1 MAITIE
7 RNGKEFSFPDNYT
20 QEQID
25 KFFQDMENPVPVP
38 EENVEAE
45 GEEEKRGI
53 LTDVPIQ
60 AYGGVVKAT
69 KSAVKLIEDLGQDAK
84 RQLVLVDLLL
94 VIMLKMVLFNTILMM
109 M

>member
-25 KFFQDMENPVPVP
+25 KFFQDMENPVPLP

-45 GEEEKRGI
+45 GDEESR
-53 LTDVPIQ
+53 
-60 AYGGVVKAT
+60 
-69 KSAVKLIEDLGQDAK
+69 
-84 RQLVLVDLLL
+84 R
-94 VIMLKMVLFNTILMM
+94 
-109 M
+109 